1 MARSKGRTAIS
12 RAAETFATGLIT
24 ASGWLAIIVLAAIA
38 VFLVLNSLR
47 ALSEVGVSR
56 IIVGTDWYPTSTPG
70 KFGAAPL
77 IVGSALVTC
86 IALLVCVPIGLAAA
100 IYLSEFVGRR
110 FKEVA
115 KAVIEFMAAIPS
127 VVYGL
132 VGVALVVPAVKRMFG
147 LDSGLT
153 ALSGGIVL
161 GIMALPTVVSISED
175 ALHAVPSTLR
185 HASLALGNTRWQ
197 TTYKV
202 TIPAASSGIFAAV
215 MLGLGRA
222 IGETMAVLMLTGNA
236 AVMPRSVLESVRT
249 MTGTIAAEMGEVV
262 QGGTHYSVLFVV
274 GLVLFV
280 TTFSI
285 NLAADVVLD
294 KQRKRWGS

>member
-1 MARSKGRTAIS
+1 M
-12 RAAETFATGLIT
+12 
-24 ASGWLAIIVLAAIA
+24 W
-38 VFLVLNSLR
+38 NSLR
-47 ALSEVGVSR
+47 ALDDIGIAR
-56 IIVGTDWYPTSTPG
+56 IITGTDWYPTSSPG

-77 IVGSALVTC
+77 IAGSMLVTGVALV
-86 IALLVCVPIGLAAA
+86 VCVPVGLAAA
-100 IYLSEFVGRR
+100 VYVSEFAGRR
-110 FKEVA
+110 LKEIS
-115 KAVIEFMAAIPS
+115 KAVIELMAAIPS

-132 VGVALVVPAVKRMFG
+132 VGVALVVPGVKKAFG

-161 GIMALPTVVSISED
+161 GIMALPTIVSISED
-175 ALHAVPSTLR
+175 ALHAVPSALR

-215 MLGLGRA
+215 MLGVGRA

-274 GLVLFV
+274 GLILF
-280 TTFSI
+280 TMAFSI
-285 NLAADVVLD
+285 NLVADIVLD
-294 KQRKRWGS
+294 KQRKRWAA